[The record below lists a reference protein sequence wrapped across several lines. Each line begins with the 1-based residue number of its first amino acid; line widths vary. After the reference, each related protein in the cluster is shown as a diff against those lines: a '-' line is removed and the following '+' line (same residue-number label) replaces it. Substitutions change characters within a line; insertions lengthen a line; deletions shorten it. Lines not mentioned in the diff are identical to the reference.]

1 MSEEEKKS
9 VFFSI
14 NKTPL
19 QSKKFIASMLWSL
32 IWLVLIAIGIFRG
45 QDTEL
50 LVSMVYIA
58 GSIQGLYLGGQAF
71 VDALVKRS
79 AVLFDKDSKPE

>member
-9 VFFSI
+9 IMDSI

-19 QSKKFIASMLWSL
+19 RSKKFIASMLWSVVWLLL
-32 IWLVLIAIGIFRG
+32 IGVGIFLG
-45 QDTEL
+45 KDTEL
-50 LVSMVYIA
+50 IIAMVYIA

-79 AVLFDKDSKPE
+79 AVAFNKSDS